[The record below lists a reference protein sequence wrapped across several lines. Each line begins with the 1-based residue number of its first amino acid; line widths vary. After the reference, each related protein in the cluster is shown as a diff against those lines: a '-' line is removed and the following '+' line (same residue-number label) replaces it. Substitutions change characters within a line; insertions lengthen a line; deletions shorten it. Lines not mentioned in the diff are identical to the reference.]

1 MPASASVSSQAGHSL
16 KAALGT
22 ITFLCHRFVQYLYL
36 LYYLNS
42 HLSMQKMLRFCFMVF
57 SRGGFSGI
65 DEKYRLT
72 SPRLTAEWAFQGMP
86 P

>member
-36 LYYLNS
+36 LYYRIP
-42 HLSMQKMLRFCFMVF
+42 HLSMQIFVTIVFQFFAGREKALR
-57 SRGGFSGI
+57 RGQTKCRHIRSAPLI
-65 DEKYRLT
+65 E
-72 SPRLTAEWAFQGMP
+72 
-86 P
+86 